1 MATINGYAP
10 ILRNIPASQTPVAG
24 ATVTFNIPVGELT
37 YSDISLNYTK
47 TGVAATY
54 AQMVSDI
61 TRARVKLNGV
71 TVQELTGK
79 QYLDSFAYLGHT
91 INSGEFP
98 FLFAQ
103 PTARTPILESLTSL
117 GTYGL
122 NQASIE
128 IDIASGA
135 TGTLAMSLNALCHKR
150 AEAPGFLISRKSFNL
165 NCSVI
170 GVNEFASLPVS
181 IGDLLSLHFDGSTAG
196 ITAVEIRLD
205 DSLIFEGNLT
215 ALHNRLKRY
224 GRVPQTNYAHVEMVM
239 RDNLAEKQPLA
250 DTADFRIK
258 LTTTGTG
265 NVPVIMDTLA
275 APFGIPSAAKK

>member
-10 ILRNIPASQTPVAG
+10 IMRKIPASQAPVAG
-24 ATVTFNIPVGELT
+24 TTVTFNIPVGEVT
-37 YSDISLNYTK
+37 YSDITLYYTK

-61 TRARVKLNGV
+61 TRARVKLNGI

-79 QYLDSFAYLGHT
+79 QFLDTFAYLGHT
-91 INSGEFP
+91 INNGEFP

-103 PTARTPILESLTSL
+103 PTARTPVLESLTAL

-135 TGTLAMSLNALCHKR
+135 TGTLAMELNALCHFR
-150 AEAPGFLISRKSFNL
+150 AEAPGLLITRKTFNL

-170 GVNEFASLPVS
+170 GVNEFTNLPVS
-181 IGDLLSLHFDGSTAG
+181 VGDLLALHFDGTAPT

-205 DSLIFEGNLT
+205 DRLIFEGTLT

-250 DTADFRIK
+250 DVADFRIK
-258 LTTTGTG
+258 LTTTATG
-265 NVPVIMDTLA
+265 NVPVVMDTLA
-275 APFGIPSAAKK
+275 APFGVPAVKK